1 VSSVASQRQP
11 LMFRARSYM
20 AFVFT
25 PQPPIV
31 DWLAELDASLTRS
44 DGFFADHAVAL
55 DLSAVQLSPS
65 AIAHLI
71 ANLAER
77 KIRVLGIEGLKDTDG
92 QSELPPGL
100 PPILRNGRGAQNF
113 ELPKAG
119 TTAAQA
125 DAETA
130 AAPAAVDAPSSPL
143 PLKPQATSLLIQDP
157 VRSGQSVVF
166 IEGDITILGSV
177 ASGAE
182 IVAGGSIHVYG
193 ALRGRA
199 IAGAGG
205 NSSARIFCHRA
216 EAELLAIDCYYKT
229 ADDIEASLRRRPVQA
244 WLEGG
249 IVKISAMN

>member
-1 VSSVASQRQP
+1 VSDAASQRQS

-20 AFVFT
+20 AFVFM

-31 DWLAELDASLTRS
+31 EWLAELDANLARS
-44 DGFFADHAVAL
+44 DGFFANHAVAL

-65 AIAHLI
+65 GIAHLV
-71 ANLAER
+71 ASLAER
-77 KIRVLGIEGLKDTDG
+77 KIRILGIEGLKDTDG
-92 QSELPPGL
+92 ANALPPGL
-100 PPILRNGRGAQNF
+100 PPILRNGRGTQSF
-113 ELPKAG
+113 ELP
-119 TTAAQA
+119 
-125 DAETA
+125 A
-130 AAPAAVDAPSSPL
+130 AAAAEPATASPPPL
-143 PLKPQATSLLIQDP
+143 PLKPQETSLLIQDP

-166 IEGDITILGSV
+166 IEGDITVLGSV

-193 ALRGRA
+193 PLRGRA

-205 NSSARIFCHRA
+205 NSRARIFCHRA

-229 ADDIEASLRRRPVQA
+229 ADDIEASLRHRPVQA

-249 IVKISAMN
+249 TVKISAMN

>member
-1 VSSVASQRQP
+1 VSGAASQRQS

-20 AFVFT
+20 TFVFT

-31 DWLAELDASLTRS
+31 EWLADLDANIARS
-44 DGFFADHAVAL
+44 AGFFANQAIAL

-65 AIAHLI
+65 AIAHLV

-77 KIRVLGIEGLKDTDG
+77 NIRILGIEGLKDADG
-92 QSELPPGL
+92 AAALPPGL
-100 PPILRNGRGAQNF
+100 PPVLRNGRGTQSF
-113 ELPKAG
+113 ELPKSDAG
-119 TTAAQA
+119 
-125 DAETA
+125 TA
-130 AAPAAVDAPSSPL
+130 AAQPAATSPAPL
-143 PLKPQATSLLIQDP
+143 PLKPQETSLLIQDP

-193 ALRGRA
+193 PLRGRA

-205 NSSARIFCHRA
+205 NARARIFCHRA
-216 EAELLAIDCYYKT
+216 EPELLAIDCYYKT

-249 IVKISAMN
+249 TVKISAMN

>member
-1 VSSVASQRQP
+1 VSSVTSQRQS

-25 PQPPIV
+25 PQPPII
-31 DWLAELDASLTRS
+31 DWLAELDAALARS
-44 DGFFADHAVAL
+44 NAFFASHAVAL
-55 DLSAVQLSPS
+55 DLSAVQLSPT

-77 KIRVLGIEGLKDTDG
+77 HIQVLGIEGLKDAEG
-92 QSELPPGL
+92 LGSFPPGL
-100 PPILRNGRGAQNF
+100 PPILRNGRGAQSF
-113 ELPKAG
+113 ELPKPGASI
-119 TTAAQA
+119 ANA
-125 DAETA
+125 DADTA
-130 AAPAAVDAPSSPL
+130 AAAAPP
-143 PLKPQATSLLIQDP
+143 PPKPQVTSLLIQDP

-205 NSSARIFCHRA
+205 NPRARIFCHRA

-249 IVKISAMN
+249 TVKISAMN